1 MTSVLWTKV
10 ELPFQTV
17 NLIMF
22 ALHTKKEAAHND
34 GIWCCDWRQV
44 KDEEEDTV
52 EEIIV
57 TGGVDDV
64 VKIWNYKEGELELKH
79 QLTEHSLGV
88 VSVALSSDG
97 RKVASSSLDSVIIV
111 WDTNTGAKIAT
122 MDTGPVDAWSV
133 IFTSDDQ
140 FVVSGTHSGAVNLF
154 NVETGG
160 RIAQLL
166 FVIPQPQHSF

>member
-1 MTSVLWTKV
+1 M
-10 ELPFQTV
+10 
-17 NLIMF
+17 
-22 ALHTKKEAAHND
+22 
-34 GIWCCDWRQV
+34 
-44 KDEEEDTV
+44 

-64 VKIWNYKEGELELKH
+64 VKIWNYKDGELQFKH

-111 WDTNTGAKIAT
+111 CDTNTGAKIAT
-122 MDTGPVDAWSV
+122 METGPVDAWSV

-140 FVVSGTHSGAVNLF
+140 YVVSGSHSGSVNLF
-154 NVETGG
+154 NVETG
-160 RIAQLL
+160 AYSST
-166 FVIPQPQHSF
+166 V

>member
-1 MTSVLWTKV
+1 MY
-10 ELPFQTV
+10 
-17 NLIMF
+17 
-22 ALHTKKEAAHND
+22 ALHTKKESAHND
-34 GIWCCDWRQV
+34 GIWCCDWKQV
-44 KDEEEDTV
+44 KHEEEDTV

-64 VKIWNYKEGELELKH
+64 VKIWNYKDGELQFKH

-111 WDTNTGAKIAT
+111 CDTNTGAKIAT
-122 MDTGPVDAWSV
+122 METGPVDAWSV

-140 FVVSGTHSGAVNLF
+140 YVVSGSHSGSVNLF
-154 NVETGG
+154 NVETGENYYCS
-160 RIAQLL
+160 ISVCLYIISL
-166 FVIPQPQHSF
+166 IESD

>member
-1 MTSVLWTKV
+1 MY
-10 ELPFQTV
+10 
-17 NLIMF
+17 

-44 KDEEEDTV
+44 KHEEEDTV

-64 VKIWNYKEGELELKH
+64 VKIWNYKDGELQFKH

-111 WDTNTGAKIAT
+111 CDTNTGAKIAT
-122 MDTGPVDAWSV
+122 METGPVDAWSV

-140 FVVSGTHSGAVNLF
+140 FVVSGSHSGSVNLF
-154 NVETGG
+154 NVETGKNYFS
-160 RIAQLL
+160 ILWKCLL
-166 FVIPQPQHSF
+166 DLEEYSPKR